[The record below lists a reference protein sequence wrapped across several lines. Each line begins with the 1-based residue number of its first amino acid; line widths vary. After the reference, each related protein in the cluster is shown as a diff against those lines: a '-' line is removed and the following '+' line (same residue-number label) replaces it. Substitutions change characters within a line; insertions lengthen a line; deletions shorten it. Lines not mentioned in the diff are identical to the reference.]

1 MALIKCPECGKQISD
16 KAEVCP
22 HCGVEA
28 RKELAKIQEKRSII
42 ISVILAC
49 IVAAVA
55 LWAYLH

>member
-28 RKELAKIQEKRSII
+28 RKELAKNREKRSII
-42 ISVILAC
+42 IAIISAC
-49 IVAAVA
+49 VVAAIA
-55 LWAYLH
+55 IGAYLH